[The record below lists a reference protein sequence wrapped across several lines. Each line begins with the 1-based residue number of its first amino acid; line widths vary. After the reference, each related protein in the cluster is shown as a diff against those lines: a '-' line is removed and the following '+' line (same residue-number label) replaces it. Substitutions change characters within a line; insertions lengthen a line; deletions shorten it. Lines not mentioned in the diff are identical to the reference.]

1 MFQLHIRVM
10 SAVGGRVCQGVNLW
24 GFCFVG
30 FVVVIV
36 FCFAFITERE
46 MLQCSFMVDG
56 WWRAVGRRLQIS
68 VTFYLFGGRFWQMSL
83 CWWRGGAQIFQ
94 LWKE

>member
-1 MFQLHIRVM
+1 MFQLHTRVM

-24 GFCFVG
+24 GFCFVLL
-30 FVVVIV
+30 VLLLSS

-56 WWRAVGRRLQIS
+56 WWRTVGRRL
-68 VTFYLFGGRFWQMSL
+68 
-83 CWWRGGAQIFQ
+83 
-94 LWKE
+94 